1 MDTLFMM
8 ETQKKDMPL
17 DTVIAVARLWLAAG
31 ENNQLE
37 LAALE
42 PTLWHDKH
50 ADIAD
55 LVMTLKQLCV
65 KDRIPIVSITS
76 NGINLK
82 QFIPRL
88 KNASVDKIRI
98 SWHTCN
104 ADIFAAISGQNKYSV
119 FKESI
124 DIAVKH
130 KMNVSF
136 NRLLLKNYISDLPQQ
151 LEYIEKHQLSLKL
164 YDLFWT
170 HKIRNIYNSYYIS
183 VNEVIQQYVEPVT
196 TRIDTTKNL
205 GGRTRTLYYLTGG
218 GTVQTKDIDK
228 TEKPSVCHTCLYQN
242 ACLEGYGDYLRV
254 DTNLFAFPCYLRRD
268 LGFSLQPYLQG
279 SVFDIQNFKKKLDE
293 LFSDLDIQKRTQVR
307 LRYILTPCCNCNCCF
322 PGTDIQWCLKSD
334 GGYRFAK
341 RTNR

>member
-31 ENNQLE
+31 ENSQLE

-42 PTLWHDKH
+42 PTLWHDRH

-55 LVMTLKQLCV
+55 LVMILKQLRV
-65 KDRIPIVSITS
+65 KDKIPIVSMTS

-82 QFIPRL
+82 RFIPKL
-88 KNASVDKIRI
+88 KQAAVDKIRI

-104 ADIFAAISGQNKYSV
+104 AAVFTAISGQDKYSI

-124 DIAVKH
+124 DTAVEQKI
-130 KMNVSF
+130 NVSF
-136 NRLLLKNYISDLPQQ
+136 NRLLLRNYISDLPQQ

-164 YDLFWT
+164 YDLYWT
-170 HKIRNIYNSYYIS
+170 DKIRSIYNSYYIG
-183 VNEVIQQYVEPVT
+183 VDEVVKRYVEPIT
-196 TRIDTTKNL
+196 KRIDTINTL
-205 GGRTRTLYYLTGG
+205 GGRTRTIYHLIGG
-218 GTVQTKDIDK
+218 GTVQTKNIDR
-228 TEKPSVCHTCLYQN
+228 TERPSVCRNCCYQN
-242 ACLEGYGDYLRV
+242 SCLEGYGDYLRV
-254 DTNLFAFPCYLRRD
+254 DTDLSAFPCYLRRD

-279 SVFDIQNFKKKLDE
+279 SVFDMQNFKKKLDE

>member
-1 MDTLFMM
+1 MGTLFMIV
-8 ETQKKDMPL
+8 TQKKDMPL
-17 DTVIAVARLWLAAG
+17 DTIIAVARLWLAAG

-98 SWHTCN
+98 SWHTC
-104 ADIFAAISGQNKYSV
+104 DAAVFSDISGQNKYSI

-124 DIAVKH
+124 DTAVKQRL
-130 KMNVSF
+130 NVSF
-136 NRLLLKNYISDLPQQ
+136 NRLLLKNYINDLPQQ
-151 LEYIEKHQLSLKL
+151 LEYIEKYQLSLKL
-164 YDLFWT
+164 YDLYWT
-170 HKIRNIYNSYYIS
+170 DKISNIYESYYIS
-183 VNEVIQQYVEPVT
+183 VNEVIERYIKPITRRMET
-196 TRIDTTKNL
+196 TNTH
-205 GGRTRTLYYLTGG
+205 GVRTRTLYYLTGG
-218 GTVQTKDIDK
+218 GVVQTKDVDK
-228 TEKPSVCHTCLYQN
+228 TEKPSVCRTCPYESV
-242 ACLEGYGDYLRV
+242 CLESYGDYLRI
-254 DTNLFAFPCYLRRD
+254 DTDLCAFPCYLRRD

-279 SVFDIQNFKKKLDE
+279 YVFDIQNFKKKLDE